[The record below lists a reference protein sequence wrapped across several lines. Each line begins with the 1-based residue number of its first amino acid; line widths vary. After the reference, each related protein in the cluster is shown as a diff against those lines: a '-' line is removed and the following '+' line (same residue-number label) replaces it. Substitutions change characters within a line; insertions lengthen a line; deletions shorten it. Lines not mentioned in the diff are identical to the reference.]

1 MKNVIGPGLRIGSF
15 GPWVRAY
22 FVRATVAA
30 SVSLVAMQGFGQFLS
45 YMKSFGGPNEEFALH
60 VLPVNDAQGGHIL
73 VGQTGS
79 YGQAAANTSPNA
91 YILRTDESGSRL
103 WSISAGGSGYD
114 YLNMVAE
121 TTDGWLV
128 VGATVNSGGLYSD
141 VLLMRIST
149 SGALI
154 WTKRIGTPEQ
164 NEVGDHILALGG
176 DQFMITGSR
185 FITGGGSD
193 GDVFVMKINGQGEVL
208 WSSLVGSDRQDDPN
222 AITTT
227 ADGGFLIAGTRT
239 TLPTQQAFLFKLD
252 GDGGL
257 VWERTWQALQ
267 GSVTITR
274 LIPSADG
281 GSILTGQSSGL
292 QVMKLDDTGDV
303 VWSRAYQQGAYIS
316 GVSLGSFGEDGY
328 LIVGA
333 TSNPDFSL
341 PRMMALRIDGLGEV
355 VEARSYAGD
364 LGNAN
369 GRSAVV
375 EAEGGITMVGSLSTG
390 GGDVLLVRTQ
400 VGDDG
405 LGALCNEQQETVTTT
420 TPVAFNVVNG
430 LYAALNPI
438 SPVTSSLSWVV
449 NSSTTETTYCSN
461 VSVPELQEPAQQLI
475 AFPNP
480 TAGPLTIQ
488 WPSWSDHRLVE
499 LMDSSGRVVLSTR
512 AHGSATLDVSML
524 AGGPY
529 IVRVSNDR
537 SVLYGVFMVQ

>member
-30 SVSLVAMQGFGQFLS
+30 SVSLIAMQGFGQFLS

-121 TTDGWLV
+121 TTDGWLA
-128 VGATVNSGGLYSD
+128 VGSVNYGGPNSD
-141 VLLMRIST
+141 VLLMRISA
-149 SGALI
+149 SGSLV
-154 WTKRIGTPEQ
+154 WSRRIGTPER
-164 NEVGDHILALGG
+164 NEVGDHILAQGN
-176 DQFMITGSR
+176 DEFIISGSR
-185 FITGGGSD
+185 FITGGGTD
-193 GDVFVMKINGQGEVL
+193 GDVLVMKINGQGDVL
-208 WSSLVGSDRQDDPN
+208 WTSLLGSDRQDSPN
-222 AITTT
+222 AIRST

-239 TLPTQQAFLFKLD
+239 TLPTQQAFLLKLD
-252 GDGGL
+252 AAGGL
-257 VWERTWQALQ
+257 VWERTWQAVQ

-274 LIPSADG
+274 LIPAADG
-281 GSILTGQSSGL
+281 GSILTGQGSSAL

-303 VWSRAYQQGAYIS
+303 VWSRAYQQGAYNS

-333 TSNPDFSL
+333 SSNPDFSL
-341 PRMMALRIDGLGEV
+341 PRMMAMRIDELGEV

-375 EAEGGITMVGSLSTG
+375 EAEGGVTMVGSLSTG

-405 LGALCNEQQETVTTT
+405 LGALCNEQQETVTPT

-449 NSSTTETTYCSN
+449 NTSTSETTHCTN
-461 VSVPELQEPAQQLI
+461 VTVPEMQGTSLDLT

-480 TAGPLTIQ
+480 TSGQVTLQ
-488 WPSWSDHRLVE
+488 WRDRSEYRLVE
-499 LMDSSGRVVLSTR
+499 LTDASGRVVLST
-512 AHGSATLDVSML
+512 AAGGEAVLDVSGL

-529 IVRVSNDR
+529 IVRASNDQ
-537 SVLYGVFMVQ
+537 SVLRSAIVVQ